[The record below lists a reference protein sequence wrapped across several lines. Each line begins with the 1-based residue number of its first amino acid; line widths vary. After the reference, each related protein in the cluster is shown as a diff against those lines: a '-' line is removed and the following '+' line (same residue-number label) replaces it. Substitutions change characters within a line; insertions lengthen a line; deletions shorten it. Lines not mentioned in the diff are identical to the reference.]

1 MAIIVSPLLIGHEV
15 MYLFT
20 FEQVSVAWPPT
31 SFTYCL
37 LISVFTLKGN
47 SPCIIDNVN
56 NISPLQVSRINEQI

>member
-1 MAIIVSPLLIGHEV
+1 MAIVVSPLLIGYGV
-15 MYLFT
+15 MDILT

-47 SPCIIDNVN
+47 NPCIIDNAN
-56 NISPLQVSRINEQI
+56 NISPFQVRRINEQI